1 MIRAALT
8 TIARR
13 TIRRETFESL
23 VAPALA
29 DLHFDATAGR
39 PLGRH
44 YVGLVL
50 VIATA
55 LVRDIRIDL
64 HLTLGA
70 RRVWKRTAAWYAGV
84 AAFCIGTMLY
94 AGTPLA
100 ESSGGAAVVRRFVVV
115 GFMTPLPFAMIAAAF
130 YMRRDG
136 ALPRRT
142 MPIATVSFALLYVA
156 LNFTYSVTHSGVAA
170 RDLFSAR
177 ALVGAMP
184 FSIFYLSSYAM
195 FGVVLARGRT
205 WTVPL
210 RGFAL
215 IVTYLIIQG
224 VFLELTRWN
233 GTPDH
238 TALRIVGSTFLNAM
252 AWVLGTHAFRF
263 VAPHLRSAVQ

>member
-1 MIRAALT
+1 
-8 TIARR
+8 
-13 TIRRETFESL
+13 
-23 VAPALA
+23 
-29 DLHFDATAGR
+29 
-39 PLGRH
+39 
-44 YVGLVL
+44 
-50 VIATA
+50 
-55 LVRDIRIDL
+55 
-64 HLTLGA
+64 
-70 RRVWKRTAAWYAGV
+70 
-84 AAFCIGTMLY
+84 
-94 AGTPLA
+94 
-100 ESSGGAAVVRRFVVV
+100 
-115 GFMTPLPFAMIAAAF
+115 
-130 YMRRDG
+130 
-136 ALPRRT
+136 
-142 MPIATVSFALLYVA
+142 
-156 LNFTYSVTHSGVAA
+156 
-170 RDLFSAR
+170 
-177 ALVGAMP
+177 MP